1 MIDLDGMALLSA
13 STAREEG
20 TKQQSTTNNVQ
31 TRVSADV
38 GAAGGGSRVLEHKFN
53 CILLH
58 YIIFIH
64 PNQLH
69 L

>member
-31 TRVSADV
+31 TKVSADV
-38 GAAGGGSRVLEHKFN
+38 GAAGGGLWALEHSLK
-53 CILLH
+53 
-58 YIIFIH
+58 
-64 PNQLH
+64 
-69 L
+69 